1 MTILVIELIACLT
14 AFLQIAAANDDAAC
28 ASYVSTQRG
37 ISGQSMLQVKRH
49 EMPPSGPQVLNSSRV
64 VAAILDRAKTTSS
77 FGHNTSLSVADSAII
92 MQTRRSHSKLHS
104 LGSLATLD
112 DKGYQTVADS
122 CCQLEMELF
131 IRRFIDGLGLEI
143 CDEDGLLSLLFQ
155 HSQCERE
162 RSDIVTLEGD
172 VKKATAPKKCAFVAP
187 PKSCPKGGMPR
198 ECLAGL
204 KPAYH
209 RRRQCNA
216 RVQRNS
222 DPEVPTGAGECKLP
236 HGAVW
241 CEVRLTNLPA
251 FWMAVYD
258 WDVGEDW
265 VSHNLCEAGYWEEKN
280 IALFGSPGHMLDIGG
295 NIGYFT
301 LAFAQAGWK
310 VTTFEPMANNLELI
324 RASLCRNPQ
333 LAARVH
339 VNWFGLGT
347 TSKVCRMMVPKDNIG
362 DGFAN
367 CKSDNREQ
375 KTSEFVDRGP
385 LNIRRLD
392 EVLLEQGISRVD
404 LVKIDVEGYEAQV
417 FAGAPDFLDQYRPRL
432 IKSEVWSGMVG
443 NITGVDYL
451 DKFKSAGYKV
461 FKDTKCKIPIENT
474 QAELD
479 KGSID
484 VVMCLE

>member
-1 MTILVIELIACLT
+1 MTTLVTELIACLI
-14 AFLQIAAANDDAAC
+14 AFLQVAAADDDAAC
-28 ASYVSTQRG
+28 TSYVGTQRG

-64 VAAILDRAKTTSS
+64 VAILDRAKTTS
-77 FGHNTSLSVADSAII
+77 LSVVDSARI

-112 DKGYQTVADS
+112 NKGYQTVVDS

-162 RSDIVTLEGD
+162 RSDVATLEGD
-172 VKKATAPKKCAFVAP
+172 VKEATAPKKCAFVAP
-187 PKSCPKGGMPR
+187 PGSCPKGRMPR
-198 ECLAGL
+198 ECLAGM
-204 KPAYH
+204 KPTYH
-209 RRRQCNA
+209 RRRQCNT

-222 DPEVPTGAGECKLP
+222 DPEVPTGAEECQLP

-241 CEVRLTNLPA
+241 CEVRLTNMPA
-251 FWMAVYD
+251 FWIAVYD
-258 WDVGEDW
+258 WDVAEDW
-265 VSHNLCEAGYWEEKN
+265 VSHNICEAGYWEENN

-310 VTTFEPMANNLELI
+310 VTTFEPMAKNLALI

-347 TSKVCRMMVPKDNIG
+347 TSKQCRMMVPKDNIG
-362 DGFAN
+362 DGFAS
-367 CKSDNREQ
+367 CKDDKRDINRPE
-375 KTSEFVDRGP
+375 SEFVDRGP

-443 NITGVDYL
+443 NITGVDFL
-451 DKFKSAGYKV
+451 DKFKAAGYKV
-461 FKDTKCKIPIENT
+461 FKDAKCKIPMENP
-474 QAELD
+474 QVELD

-484 VVMCLE
+484 VVMCLQ